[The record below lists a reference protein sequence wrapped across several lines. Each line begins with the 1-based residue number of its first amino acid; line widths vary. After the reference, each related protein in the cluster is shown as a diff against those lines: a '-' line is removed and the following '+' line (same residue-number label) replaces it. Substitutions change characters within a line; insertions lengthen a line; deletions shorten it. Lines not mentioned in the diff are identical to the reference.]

1 MDELREYLHLLREQ
15 KNLSLKDVADK
26 TNIAN
31 STLSRFEK
39 GTQKRLSAYY
49 LKLLAELYGI
59 NAIDLFKMTGYLDES
74 DLNSYTQVFK
84 GVSHLTPE
92 EKENIQKQIDL
103 FNKNRK
109 EDKNDF

>member
-1 MDELREYLHLLREQ
+1 M
-15 KNLSLKDVADK
+15 A
-26 TNIAN
+26 
-31 STLSRFEK
+31 
-39 GTQKRLSAYY
+39 
-49 LKLLAELYGI
+49 
-59 NAIDLFKMTGYLDES
+59 GYLDES

>member
-39 GTQKRLSAYY
+39 GDTK
-49 LKLLAELYGI
+49 
-59 NAIDLFKMTGYLDES
+59 
-74 DLNSYTQVFK
+74 K
-84 GVSHLTPE
+84 GCLHIT
-92 EKENIQKQIDL
+92 
-103 FNKNRK
+103 
-109 EDKNDF
+109 

>member
-1 MDELREYLHLLREQ
+1 MLPIKQILPIL
-15 KNLSLKDVADK
+15 
-26 TNIAN
+26 
-31 STLSRFEK
+31 TLSRFEK
-39 GTQKRLSAYY
+39 GIQKRLSAYH

-59 NAIDLFKMTGYLDES
+59 NTIDLFKMAGYLDES
-74 DLNSYTQVFK
+74 DLISYTQVFK
-84 GVSHLTPE
+84 GVSHLALE

>member
-1 MDELREYLHLLREQ
+1 MDELREYLRMIREQ
-15 KNLSLKDVADK
+15 KNLSLKDVEEK

-49 LKLLAELYGI
+49 LKLLAELYEI
-59 NAIDLFKMTGYLDES
+59 NTIDLFLMAGYLDEK
-74 DLNSYTQVFK
+74 DLKSYTQVFK
-84 GVSHLTPE
+84 GTSYLTPE
-92 EKENIQKQIDL
+92 EKEHIQKQIDL

-109 EDKNDF
+109 EAKNDF